1 MSFFRSLYNQ
11 LMPLVTLILG
21 ALEIDLKVSRLVMMC
36 MNAMEIGIVRFIFLY
51 ILQFLHIILMQCY
64 VVTFSHRNYSLSSK
78 IFGNI

>member
-51 ILQFLHIILMQCY
+51 ILQFLHIILMQC
-64 VVTFSHRNYSLSSK
+64 
-78 IFGNI
+78 I